1 MQPFKQTNTKQ
12 RNQAHLIFGSYGDFT
27 CARLSKASKHSAIA
41 LSQPLFFIHPILEKT
56 MKKLILIIALIC
68 PFFIQAQTFEIGA
81 IVSGSNYLGDLTNN
95 AVLFDIGA
103 TRPSVGAF
111 ARLNTGDFFSTR
123 AAVNYIQI
131 FGDDARSIDVARRSR
146 NLNFRNNIVEA
157 SIVQE
162 INIFGFNP
170 AAGRAFSPYV
180 YAGVAYYTHNPTTE
194 YNGRRVDLQ
203 PLGTEGQ
210 GIEGFEDHYA
220 LNGIAIPFGAG
231 LKYGVSD
238 NFTIAVE
245 FSPRKTNTDY
255 LDDVSTTYIDYN
267 LLLEQN
273 GQAAADLN
281 YRGYEFYGVTPGE
294 LDIPNAPR
302 GNPNRNDWYY
312 TTSITAS
319 WRFGAGSRGGR
330 RGAIGCPTF

>member
-1 MQPFKQTNTKQ
+1 MQPSKQIDTKHNATA
-12 RNQAHLIFGSYGDFT
+12 RLEFGSHGDFA
-27 CARLSKASKHSAIA
+27 CSRLSKASKHSAIA
-41 LSQPLFFIHPILEKT
+41 LSLKHSFFHPIIEKT
-56 MKKLILIIALIC
+56 MKKLILIIALVF
-68 PFFIQAQTFEIGA
+68 PFMINAQTFEVGA
-81 IVSGSNYLGDLTNN
+81 IASGSNYLGDLTVNT
-95 AVLFDIGA
+95 VLFDVGA

-111 ARLNTGDFFSTR
+111 ARLNTGAFLSTR

-131 FGDDARSIDVARRSR
+131 IGDDARSIQPERRSR
-146 NLNFRNNIVEA
+146 NLNFKNNIVEA

-162 INIFGFNP
+162 INIFGFKP
-170 AAGRAFSPYV
+170 SAGKAFSPYV
-180 YAGVAYYTHNPTTE
+180 FAGVAYYTHNPTTE
-194 YNGRRVDLQ
+194 YNGRTVDLQ

-210 GIEGFEDHYA
+210 GIEGFDEPYA
-220 LNGIAIPFGAG
+220 LNGISIPFGAG
-231 LKYGVSD
+231 LKYGISD
-238 NFTIAVE
+238 NFTLAVE

-255 LDDVSTTYIDYN
+255 LDDVSTSYLDYN
-267 LLLEQN
+267 FLLEQN

-294 LDIPNAPR
+294 LGVPNAPR

-319 WRFGAGSRGGR
+319 WRFGGNGR

>member
-1 MQPFKQTNTKQ
+1 MQSSKQIDTKL
-12 RNQAHLIFGSYGDFT
+12 RATARLESGSYGDFACT
-27 CARLSKASKHSAIA
+27 RLSKASKHSAIA
-41 LSQPLFFIHPILEKT
+41 LSYSQSFIHPIIEKT
-56 MKKLILIIALIC
+56 MKKLILIIALVF
-68 PFFIQAQTFEIGA
+68 PFVMQAQTFEIGA

-95 AVLFDIGA
+95 TVLFDVGA

-111 ARLNTGDFFSTR
+111 ARLNTGAFLSTR
-123 AAVNYIQI
+123 ASVNFIQI
-131 FGDDARSIDVARRSR
+131 FGDDARSIEPSRRSR
-146 NLNFRNNIVEA
+146 NLNFRNNIMEA
-157 SIVQE
+157 SLIQE

-170 AAGRAFSPYV
+170 AAGKAFSPYV
-180 YAGVAYYTHNPTTE
+180 FAGVAYYTHNPTTE
-194 YNGRRVDLQ
+194 YNGRTVDLQ

-210 GIEGFEDHYA
+210 GIEGFDDPYA

-231 LKYGVSD
+231 LKYGISD
-238 NFTIAVE
+238 NFTLAVE

-255 LDDVSTTYIDYN
+255 LDDVSTSYLDYN
-267 LLLEQN
+267 FLLEQN

-281 YRGYEFYGVTPGE
+281 YRGYEYYGVTPGE
-294 LDIPNAPR
+294 LGIPNAPR

-319 WRFGAGSRGGR
+319 WRFGGNGR